1 MARERIYWSLRED
14 GYILIKN
21 ALSESEIQYGKN
33 CIRGDKVNYNVMKQ
47 FIDKV
52 MLGRV
57 NEIVGGRAN
66 YVKFRVSDNNN
77 SADASTF
84 HRDLVCQS
92 KDPIDF
98 DVPVYTCLTYFDTTT
113 MEVIP
118 KSHKRIVKG
127 VIDVCKFM
135 MTKESRKLVVEPG
148 DILLFNSSLLHRGI
162 FTEKLEHRRVVQ
174 VFDVF
179 LTESDFMKYS
189 DRIVHVRG
197 REAHTKMMVE
207 VSKIPLFI
215 DTLNMVGLYNA
226 ASGYGWSEENNV
238 IDACGLSENIKYI
251 SSEGLRGRLEI
262 RPNELQEINKYIINT
277 KTIDLDDNYY
287 DTYNYMSYTRQYI
300 LITLIWL
307 VMVISLY
314 KLIMTQIRRK

>member
-1 MARERIYWSLRED
+1 
-14 GYILIKN
+14 
-21 ALSESEIQYGKN
+21 
-33 CIRGDKVNYNVMKQ
+33 
-47 FIDKV
+47 
-52 MLGRV
+52 
-57 NEIVGGRAN
+57 
-66 YVKFRVSDNNN
+66 
-77 SADASTF
+77 
-84 HRDLVCQS
+84 
-92 KDPIDF
+92 
-98 DVPVYTCLTYFDTTT
+98 
-113 MEVIP
+113 
-118 KSHKRIVKG
+118 
-127 VIDVCKFM
+127 